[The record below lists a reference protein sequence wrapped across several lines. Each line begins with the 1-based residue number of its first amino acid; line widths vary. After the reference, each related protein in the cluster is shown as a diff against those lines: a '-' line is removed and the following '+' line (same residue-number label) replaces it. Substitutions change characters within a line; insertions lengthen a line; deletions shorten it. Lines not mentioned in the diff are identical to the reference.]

1 MRFYG
6 NRDKGLIIYM
16 KKSKNMAHAIEK
28 YNSMKAYLLEEAVA
42 LVQDMKYS
50 KFDESVDLAIK
61 LGVDPRHAEE
71 NIRVTTPLPHG
82 TGKSVK
88 VLVLTEG
95 PKEKEAQEA
104 GADFVGNKDFLTKIK
119 NGWTDV
125 DKIVATPDMMG
136 ELGKLGKILGPK
148 GLMPNPKSGTVTMDV
163 VRAVKDLKAG
173 QVELR
178 VESNG
183 IVHVSCGKVS
193 FQKEQLIENISKIH
207 DTIMKARPSSVKGQY
222 LEKVA
227 ISSTMGP
234 SIIIDHLAIG

>member
-1 MRFYG
+1 
-6 NRDKGLIIYM
+6 M
-16 KKSKNMAHAIEK
+16 KKSKNMLNAAEK
-28 YNSMKAYLLEEAVA
+28 FDSMKEYLLEEAVS
-42 LVQDMKYS
+42 LVKDMKYS

-71 NIRVTTPLPHG
+71 NIRVTTSLPHG

-88 VLVLTEG
+88 LLVLTEG
-95 PKEKEAQEA
+95 PKEKEAEEA
-104 GADFVGNKDFLTKIK
+104 GADYVGNKDYLTKIK

-136 ELGKLGKILGPK
+136 ELGRLGKILGPK

-163 VRAVKDLKAG
+163 AKAVKDLKAG

-193 FQKEQLIENISKIH
+193 FEKEQLVENIAKIH
-207 DTIMKARPSSVKGQY
+207 DTIIKARPSSVKGQY
-222 LEKVA
+222 LEKIF

>member
-1 MRFYG
+1 
-6 NRDKGLIIYM
+6 M
-16 KKSKNMAHAIEK
+16 KKSKNMLNATDK
-28 YNSMKAYLLEEAVA
+28 FDSMKAYLLEEAVS
-42 LVQDMKYS
+42 LVKDMKYS

-88 VLVLTEG
+88 VLVLAEG
-95 PKEKEAQEA
+95 PKEKEAEEA

-125 DKIVATPDMMG
+125 DKIVATPNMMG

-163 VRAVKDLKAG
+163 GKAVKDLKAG

-193 FQKEQLIENISKIH
+193 FEKEKLVENIAKIY

-222 LEKVA
+222 LEKIF

>member
-1 MRFYG
+1 
-6 NRDKGLIIYM
+6 M
-16 KKSKNMAHAIEK
+16 KKSKNMLNATEK
-28 YNSMKAYLLEEAVA
+28 FDNMKAYLLEEAVS
-42 LVQDMKYS
+42 LVVDMKYS

-88 VLVLTEG
+88 VLVLAEG
-95 PKEKEAQEA
+95 PKEKEAEEA
-104 GADFVGNKDFLTKIK
+104 GADFVGNKDYLTKIK

-125 DKIVATPDMMG
+125 DKIVATPEMMG

-163 VRAVKDLKAG
+163 VKAVKDLKAG

-193 FQKEQLIENISKIH
+193 FEKEQLVENIAKIH
-207 DTIMKARPSSVKGQY
+207 DVIMKARPSSVKGQY
-222 LEKVA
+222 LEKIS

-234 SIIIDHLAIG
+234 SVIIDHLAIG

>member
-1 MRFYG
+1 MRFHG
-6 NRDKGLIIYM
+6 NRDKGLIIFM
-16 KKSKNMAHAIEK
+16 KKSKNMAHAIDK

-119 NGWTDV
+119 NGWTEV
-125 DKIVATPDMMG
+125 DKIVATPNMMG

-163 VRAVKDLKAG
+163 GKAVKDLKAG

-193 FQKEQLIENISKIH
+193 FEKEQLVENIAKIY

-222 LEKVA
+222 LEKIY

-234 SIIIDHLAIG
+234 SIIVDHLAIG